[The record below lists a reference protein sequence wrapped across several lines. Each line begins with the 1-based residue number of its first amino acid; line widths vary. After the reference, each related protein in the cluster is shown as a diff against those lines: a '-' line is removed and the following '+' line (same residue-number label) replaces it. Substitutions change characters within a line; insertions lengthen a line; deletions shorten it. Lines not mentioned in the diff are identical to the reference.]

1 MGEHI
6 NPKSTKGPTKR
17 LDIKGFSVIN
27 GAQTIASSAKF
38 TDDHP
43 SADISAARVMV
54 TVIKA
59 SGEGEFGKA
68 VTRARNH
75 QNPVLLANFV
85 ALEDEQERL
94 RRDLAHLDI
103 HYIYKAEASDGVV
116 SETRI
121 RADEAIYALAMFH
134 QDPRYITWI
143 KNEPSSLLDTDSSR
157 YKDLFTSNL
166 TAFQLVN
173 SVRFMRYI
181 RARMETEARGYGS
194 EKLTYKH
201 GLYTLAWTIA
211 RRIKIERNGTRL
223 FDSSKIRS
231 VLSTPV
237 DGLRQ
242 QLWDKTMSTAAYKAP
257 IAIFR
262 SQAATIPIL
271 IEVLVENYGLTADA
285 GVAAKR
291 MVATA
296 KEDYPQKALID
307 YLAQK
312 APQIEGL
319 V

>member
-1 MGEHI
+1 
-6 NPKSTKGPTKR
+6 
-17 LDIKGFSVIN
+17 
-27 GAQTIASSAKF
+27 
-38 TDDHP
+38 
-43 SADISAARVMV
+43 MV

-116 SETRI
+116 NDTRI

-134 QDPRYITWI
+134 PDPRYIMWL
-143 KNEPSSLLDTDSSR
+143 KNEPSSLLDTASGR
-157 YKDLFTSNL
+157 YKALFTPDL
-166 TAFQLVN
+166 TAFQLAN

-181 RARMETEARGYGS
+181 RGRMENEARGHGP

-201 GLYTLAWTIA
+201 GAYALAWTLAKRIA
-211 RRIKIERNGTRL
+211 KERDGTKL
-223 FDSSKIRS
+223 FDSSKIAT

-242 QLWDKTMSTAAYKAP
+242 CLWEKVTPIVAYKAP

-271 IEVLVENYGLTADA
+271 IDVLVENYGLSTDP
-285 GVAAKR
+285 VVEMKR
-291 MVATA
+291 MIRTPDKAQ
-296 KEDYPQKALID
+296 KEEYPQKPVIE
-307 YLAQK
+307 YLVGK